1 MFRISSMIGS
11 LKCPYPGLSTDLTS
25 DILTQIQTSIRQ
37 KVDIWS
43 RDKPPPTCLTLA
55 INKDLLSLKAFCF
68 ICWVNSP
75 ANPIKFASA

>member
-1 MFRISSMIGS
+1 MIGS

-43 RDKPPPTCLTLA
+43 RDKPGPPCLA
-55 INKDLLSLKAFCF
+55 PRCNKDLLSLKAFCF
-68 ICWVNSP
+68 I
-75 ANPIKFASA
+75 

>member
-37 KVDIWS
+37 KVEIWS
-43 RDKPPPTCLTLA
+43 RDKPPLPHPRHKQRLV
-55 INKDLLSLKAFCF
+55 IFESFLLYLLGQFSSKP
-68 ICWVNSP
+68 N
-75 ANPIKFASA
+75 

>member
-11 LKCPYPGLSTDLTS
+11 LKCPYPGLSTDTTS

-43 RDKPPPTCLTLA
+43 RDKPPMPQPSLQQRLV
-55 INKDLLSLKAFCF
+55 ISKSFLLYLMSQFYFL
-68 ICWVNSP
+68 

>member
-11 LKCPYPGLSTDLTS
+11 LKCPYPGLTTDLTS

-37 KVDIWS
+37 KVDIWAG
-43 RDKPPPTCLTLA
+43 DKPPSPRHR
-55 INKDLLSLKAFCF
+55 KDLLLTFKSFLLYLMGH
-68 ICWVNSP
+68 STL

>member
-1 MFRISSMIGS
+1 MFRISAMIGS

-43 RDKPPPTCLTLA
+43 SDKPPMPRPRY
-55 INKDLLSLKAFCF
+55 NKDLLSLKAFCF
-68 ICWVNSP
+68 I
-75 ANPIKFASA
+75 